1 MNVPRNSKPLV
12 ALTMTGV
19 SLAMP
24 VVTSAQAFAAETPAT
39 TQGTNQT
46 LAGSS
51 MKVTGGEG
59 EVQTL
64 RNGRTG
70 VNRQVTLTIPN
81 LDGALK
87 AGQTTEIELLPTLAN
102 GSEGKNNPG
111 NLLFRT
117 KTTEVTDASGK
128 VIGTLS
134 NHPTNS
140 RAVVITWNDAI
151 TEKPRDISANFT
163 AVIDPLNDEKVLK
176 TYNLQYK
183 ATGIGTINGGQIK
196 LSPADT
202 AANFIPPG
210 GVWYGGQGV
219 AKCGV
224 PDAFL
229 KGQTVPN
236 GVVKGGTYE
245 IELVIDPTKQQ
256 FRIGQGE
263 ADDYLKKNPNFVV
276 NMSVPSEEINGRF
289 YYLRGEKLIEWGK
302 KNPELRKYFTLGGN
316 HTLAEQKAW
325 VDPAGDLSVINSD
338 GLYVRAAT
346 GSFTNTVRGE
356 LKERGVTEPLVTIDF
371 EKSTPGKLVLK
382 YTALYDGMSFWF
394 TTTSPDVTKVVE
406 QEPHWK
412 VEDYGP
418 GIDAEGKRCGDVQL
432 TTEAI
437 HNKQTTFTFE
447 AHTYRTDVEGRPQT
461 GWVPAWGG
469 YSYEDGSAEA
479 YALPKDGNEQKSGP
493 YGVPLTADLMENSS
507 TVKPYTVD
515 KTKTVF
521 ANTDGATISEN
532 GKKIVVPGKA
542 TITIDDKGVATA
554 VPEKGFSGTV
564 TVNYNIYDSG
574 KATTKVP
581 SNATFTW
588 AKQSNLTVAPAEKTV
603 LVTSEKSHT
612 LDPLATAKVEGST
625 IDASTLKLGAGD
637 GAISYKFG
645 DSGVTAKVV
654 NGKVVFEHP
663 QNIVGDFTV
672 RYVVST
678 ADGKQA
684 ESTATLHIQPV
695 NTAIGIVTKINGDD
709 ANTQPVNLKLGENGT
724 ATGKVTVELTN
735 TTNSAI
741 TLNESNLTVTNVDG
755 TKVALPAG
763 FTLAPGETKTIEIGN
778 VSVKSGETVQVE
790 YKATQTANVFKNW
803 DGTKVTGT
811 VGSAQTVTDPALAK
825 AEVVSEVPGNPPV
838 VEENPEA
845 TFVAPKANDDGF
857 KIDSDNPTI
866 LQDIAT
872 NDMGGKLNNADDPLD
887 VKTIRFLDEKGNPV
901 TERSFPEGTYKVDE
915 NGTVTFTRTAGYKGD
930 LPSVDYVISTVSGQT
945 TQAKITLINEFK
957 EQPVEPTP
965 TPEAPKPSE
974 PVVEKPSEPAKLV
987 EAKTG
992 HETADPA
999 VNPAALGGMLMVVAA
1014 GAGIAVSRTVRKRND
1029 DA

>member
-24 VVTSAQAFAAETPAT
+24 VISSSQAFAAEAPAAA
-39 TQGTNQT
+39 QIANQN

-51 MKVTGGEG
+51 LKVTGGEG

-64 RNGRTG
+64 TNGRTG
-70 VNRQVTLTIPN
+70 AARQVTLNIPN

-87 AGQTTEIELLPTLAN
+87 AGQTTEIELLPTLAS
-102 GSEGKNNPG
+102 GSEGKSNPD

-117 KTTEVTDASGK
+117 KMTEVTDASGK

-140 RAVVITWNDAI
+140 RVVRITWNNAI
-151 TEKPRDISANFT
+151 TENPRDISANFT
-163 AVIDPLNDEKVLK
+163 AVIDPLNDEKVPK

-183 ATGIGTINGGQIK
+183 ATGVGTIDGGQIK
-196 LSPADT
+196 LNPA
-202 AANFIPPG
+202 ASNVNFISPG

-245 IELVIDPTKQQ
+245 IELIIDPTKQQ

-276 NMSVPSEEINGRF
+276 NPTIPTKEINGRF
-289 YYLRGEKLIEWGK
+289 YYLEGEELIEWGK
-302 KNPELRKYFTLGGN
+302 QNPELRKYFTPI
-316 HTLAEQKAW
+316 TPDAKKIQAW
-325 VDPAGDLSVINSD
+325 LDGDWSKVDPDVR
-338 GLYVRAAT
+338 VRAAT

-371 EKSTPGKLVLK
+371 EKSTPDKLVLK
-382 YTALYDGMSFWF
+382 HKALYDGMSFWF
-394 TTTSPDVTKVVE
+394 STTSPDVSKVVE
-406 QEPHWK
+406 VTPDLK
-412 VEDYGP
+412 VKDYGP
-418 GIDAEGKRCGDVQL
+418 GIDPEGKRCGDVQL
-432 TTEAI
+432 TAEAI
-437 HNKQTTFTFE
+437 RNKETTFTFE
-447 AHTYRTDVEGRPQT
+447 SRTYRTDVEGRPQT
-461 GWVPAWGG
+461 GFSPAWGG

-479 YALPKDGNEQKSGP
+479 YALPKDGNEQKQGA

-507 TVKPYTVD
+507 TVKPYTLD

-521 ANTDGATISEN
+521 STTEGATISDN
-532 GKKIVVPGKA
+532 RKRIVIPGKA
-542 TITIDDKGVATA
+542 TITLDNNGVATA

-588 AKQSNLTVAPAEKTV
+588 AKQSNLTVSPAEKTV

-625 IDASTLKLGAGD
+625 IDASTLKLGD
-637 GAISYKFG
+637 GAGSTTYAFG

-654 NGKVVFEHP
+654 NGKVVFDHP

-672 RYVVST
+672 RYTVST

-709 ANTQPVNLKLGENGT
+709 ANTKPVNLKVGNDGT
-724 ATGKVTVELTN
+724 ASGKVTVELTN
-735 TTNSAI
+735 TKDSAV
-741 TLNESNLTVTNVDG
+741 TLNESNLAVANIDG
-755 TKVALPAG
+755 GKVALPAG
-763 FTLAPGETKTIEIGN
+763 FTLAPGETKTIELGN

-790 YKATQTANVFKNW
+790 YKATQTANVFKRW
-803 DGTKVTGT
+803 DGTKVAGT
-811 VGSAQTVTDPALAK
+811 VGSTQTVTDPALAK

-857 KIDSDNPTI
+857 KIDSDDPTI

-872 NDMGGKLNNADDPLD
+872 NDIGGKLNNADDPLD

-915 NGTVTFTRTAGYKGD
+915 NGTVTFTRTAGFKGD

-945 TQAKITLINEFK
+945 AQAKITLINEFK

-974 PVVEKPSEPAKLV
+974 PVVEKPSEPSKLV

-992 HETADPA
+992 HTSDPA

-1014 GAGIAVSRTVRKRND
+1014 GAGATIARTVRKRND

>member
-24 VVTSAQAFAAETPAT
+24 VISSSQAFAAESPAPV
-39 TQGTNQT
+39 QVANQN

-51 MKVTGGEG
+51 LKVTGGEG

-64 RNGRTG
+64 TNGRTG
-70 VNRQVTLTIPN
+70 VARQVTLNIPN

-87 AGQTTEIELLPTLAN
+87 AGQTTEIELLPTLAS
-102 GSEGKNNPG
+102 GSEGKSNPD

-117 KTTEVTDASGK
+117 KMTEVTDASGK

-140 RAVVITWNDAI
+140 RIVRITWNNAI
-151 TEKPRDISANFT
+151 TENPRDISANFT
-163 AVIDPLNDEKVLK
+163 AVIDPLNDEKVPK

-183 ATGIGTINGGQIK
+183 ATGVGTIDGGQIK
-196 LSPADT
+196 LNPAAT
-202 AANFIPPG
+202 NVNFILPG

-245 IELVIDPTKQQ
+245 IELIIDPTKQQ

-276 NMSVPSEEINGRF
+276 TPTIPTKEINGRF
-289 YYLRGEKLIEWGK
+289 YYLEGEELIEWGK
-302 KNPELRKYFTLGGN
+302 QNPELRKYFTPI
-316 HTLAEQKAW
+316 TPDAKKIQAW
-325 VDPAGDLSVINSD
+325 LDGDWSKVDPDVR
-338 GLYVRAAT
+338 VRAAT

-356 LKERGVTEPLVTIDF
+356 LKERGITEPLVTIDF

-382 YTALYDGMSFWF
+382 HKALYDGMSFWF
-394 TTTSPDVTKVVE
+394 STTSPDVSKVVE
-406 QEPHWK
+406 VTPDRK
-412 VEDYGP
+412 VKDYGP
-418 GIDAEGKRCGDVQL
+418 GIDSEGKRCGDVQL
-432 TTEAI
+432 TAEAI
-437 HNKQTTFTFE
+437 RNKETTFTFE
-447 AHTYRTDVEGRPQT
+447 SRTYRTDVAGRPQT
-461 GWVPAWGG
+461 GFSPAWGG

-479 YALPKDGNEQKSGP
+479 YALPKDGNEQKSGA

-507 TVKPYTVD
+507 TVKPYTLD

-521 ANTDGATISEN
+521 STTEGATISDN
-532 GKKIVVPGKA
+532 GKKIVIPGKA
-542 TITIDDKGVATA
+542 TITLDNNGVATA

-588 AKQSNLTVAPAEKTV
+588 AKQSNLTVSPAEKTV
-603 LVTSEKSHT
+603 LVNSEKSHT

-625 IDASTLKLGAGD
+625 VDASTLKLGAGD
-637 GAISYKFG
+637 GATSYKFG

-654 NGKVVFEHP
+654 DGKVVFEHP

-684 ESTATLHIQPV
+684 ESTVTLHVQPV

-709 ANTQPVNLKLGENGT
+709 ANTQPVNLKLGENGV

-735 TTNSAI
+735 TKDSAV
-741 TLNESNLTVTNVDG
+741 TLNESNLAVANIDG
-755 TKVALPAG
+755 GKVALPAG
-763 FTLAPGETKTIEIGN
+763 FTLAPGETKTIELGN

-790 YKATQTANVFKNW
+790 YKATQTANVFKRW
-803 DGTKVTGT
+803 DGTKVAGT
-811 VGSAQTVTDPALAK
+811 VGSAQAVTDPALAK

-845 TFVAPKANDDGF
+845 TFEAPKANDDGF

-872 NDMGGKLNNADDPLD
+872 NDIGGKLNNADDPLD

-945 TQAKITLINEFK
+945 AQAKITLINEFK

-974 PVVEKPSEPAKLV
+974 PVVEKPSEPSKLV

-992 HETADPA
+992 HTSDPA

-1014 GAGIAVSRTVRKRND
+1014 GAGATIARTVRKRND

>member
-24 VVTSAQAFAAETPAT
+24 VISSSQAFAAEAPAA
-39 TQGTNQT
+39 TQIANQN

-51 MKVTGGEG
+51 LKVTGGEG

-64 RNGRTG
+64 TNGRTG
-70 VNRQVTLTIPN
+70 VSRQVTLNIPN

-87 AGQTTEIELLPTLAN
+87 AGQTTEIELLPTLAS
-102 GSEGKNNPG
+102 GSEGKSNPD

-117 KTTEVTDASGK
+117 KMTEVTDASGK

-140 RAVVITWNDAI
+140 RVVRITWNNAI
-151 TEKPRDISANFT
+151 TENPRDISANFT
-163 AVIDPLNDEKVLK
+163 AVIDPLNDEKVPK

-183 ATGIGTINGGQIK
+183 ATGVGTIDGGQIK
-196 LSPADT
+196 LNPA
-202 AANFIPPG
+202 ASNVNFIPPG

-245 IELVIDPTKQQ
+245 IELIIDPTKQQ

-276 NMSVPSEEINGRF
+276 NPTIPTKEINGRF
-289 YYLRGEKLIEWGK
+289 YYLEGEELIEWGK
-302 KNPELRKYFTLGGN
+302 QNPELRKYFTPI
-316 HTLAEQKAW
+316 TPDAKKIQAW
-325 VDPAGDLSVINSD
+325 LDGDWSKVDPDVR
-338 GLYVRAAT
+338 VRAAT

-356 LKERGVTEPLVTIDF
+356 LKERGITEPLVTIDF

-382 YTALYDGMSFWF
+382 HKALYDGMSFWF
-394 TTTSPDVTKVVE
+394 STTSPDVSKVVE
-406 QEPHWK
+406 VTPDWK
-412 VEDYGP
+412 VKDYGP
-418 GIDAEGKRCGDVQL
+418 GIDSEGKRCGDVQL
-432 TTEAI
+432 TAEAI
-437 HNKQTTFTFE
+437 RNKETTFTFE
-447 AHTYRTDVEGRPQT
+447 SRTYRTDVAGRPQT
-461 GWVPAWGG
+461 GFSPAWGG

-479 YALPKDGNEQKSGP
+479 YALPKDGNEQKSGA
-493 YGVPLTADLMENSS
+493 YGVPLTADMMENSS
-507 TVKPYTVD
+507 TVKPYTLE

-521 ANTDGATISEN
+521 STTEGATISDN
-532 GKKIVVPGKA
+532 GKKIVIPGKA
-542 TITIDDKGVATA
+542 TITLDNNGVATA

-588 AKQSNLTVAPAEKTV
+588 AKQSNLTVSPAEKTV
-603 LVTSEKSHT
+603 LVNSEKSHT

-625 IDASTLKLGAGD
+625 VDASTLKLGAGD
-637 GAISYKFG
+637 GATSYKFG

-654 NGKVVFEHP
+654 DGKVVFEHP

-684 ESTATLHIQPV
+684 ESTVTLHVQPV

-709 ANTQPVNLKLGENGT
+709 ANTQPVNLKLGENGV

-735 TTNSAI
+735 TKDSAV
-741 TLNESNLTVTNVDG
+741 TLNESNLAVANIDG
-755 TKVALPAG
+755 GKVALPAG
-763 FTLAPGETKTIEIGN
+763 FTLAPGETKTIELGN

-790 YKATQTANVFKNW
+790 YKATQTANVFKRW
-803 DGTKVTGT
+803 DGTKVAGT
-811 VGSAQTVTDPALAK
+811 VGSAQAVTDPALAK

-838 VEENPEA
+838 VENLPEA

-872 NDMGGKLNNADDPLD
+872 NDIGGKLNNADDPLD

-945 TQAKITLINEFK
+945 AQAKITLINEFK

-974 PVVEKPSEPAKLV
+974 PVVEKPSEPSKLV

-1014 GAGIAVSRTVRKRND
+1014 GAGATIARTVRKRND

>member
-1 MNVPRNSKPLV
+1 
-12 ALTMTGV
+12 
-19 SLAMP
+19 
-24 VVTSAQAFAAETPAT
+24 
-39 TQGTNQT
+39 
-46 LAGSS
+46 

-64 RNGRTG
+64 TNGRTG
-70 VNRQVTLTIPN
+70 VARQVTLNIPN

-87 AGQTTEIELLPTLAN
+87 AGQTTEIELIPTLAA
-102 GSEGKNNPG
+102 GSEGKSNPD

-117 KTTEVTDASGK
+117 KMTEVTDASGK

-140 RAVVITWNDAI
+140 RIVRITWNNAI
-151 TEKPRDISANFT
+151 TENPRDISANFT
-163 AVIDPLNDEKVLK
+163 AVIDPLNDEKVPK

-183 ATGIGTINGGQIK
+183 ATGVGTIDGGQIK
-196 LSPADT
+196 LNPAAT
-202 AANFIPPG
+202 NVNFIPPG

-245 IELVIDPTKQQ
+245 IELIIDPTKQQ

-276 NMSVPSEEINGRF
+276 TPTIPTKEINGRF
-289 YYLRGEKLIEWGK
+289 YYLEGEELIEWGK
-302 KNPELRKYFTLGGN
+302 QNPELRKYFTPI
-316 HTLAEQKAW
+316 TPDAKKIQAW
-325 VDPAGDLSVINSD
+325 LDGDWSKVDPDVR
-338 GLYVRAAT
+338 VRAAT

-356 LKERGVTEPLVTIDF
+356 LKERGITEPLVTIDF

-382 YTALYDGMSFWF
+382 HKALYDGMSFWF
-394 TTTSPDVTKVVE
+394 STTSPDVSKVVE
-406 QEPHWK
+406 VTPDWK
-412 VEDYGP
+412 VKDYGP
-418 GIDAEGKRCGDVQL
+418 GIDSEGKRCGDVQL
-432 TTEAI
+432 TAEAI
-437 HNKQTTFTFE
+437 RNKETTFTFE
-447 AHTYRTDVEGRPQT
+447 SRTYRTDVAGRPQT
-461 GWVPAWGG
+461 GFSPAWGG

-479 YALPKDGNEQKSGP
+479 YALPKDGNEQKQGA
-493 YGVPLTADLMENSS
+493 YGVPLVADLMENSS
-507 TVKPYTVD
+507 TVKPYTLD
-515 KTKTVF
+515 KSKTVF

-542 TITIDDKGVATA
+542 TITIDDKGIATA

-588 AKQSNLTVAPAEKTV
+588 AKQSNLTVSPAEKTV
-603 LVTSEKSHT
+603 LVNSEKSHT

-625 IDASTLKLGAGD
+625 VDASTLKLGAGD
-637 GAISYKFG
+637 GATSYKFG

-654 NGKVVFEHP
+654 DGKVVFEHP

-684 ESTATLHIQPV
+684 ESTVTLHVQPV

-709 ANTQPVNLKLGENGT
+709 ANTQPVNLKLGENGV

-735 TTNSAI
+735 TKDSAV
-741 TLNESNLTVTNVDG
+741 TLNESNLAVANIDG
-755 TKVALPAG
+755 GKVALPAG
-763 FTLAPGETKTIEIGN
+763 FTLAPGETKTIELGN

-790 YKATQTANVFKNW
+790 YKATQTANVFKRW
-803 DGTKVTGT
+803 DGTKVAGT
-811 VGSAQTVTDPALAK
+811 VGSAQAVTDPALAK

-845 TFVAPKANDDGF
+845 TFEAPKANDDGF

-872 NDMGGKLNNADDPLD
+872 NDIGGKLNNADDPLD

-945 TQAKITLINEFK
+945 AQAKITLINEFK

-974 PVVEKPSEPAKLV
+974 PVVEKPSEPSKLV

-992 HETADPA
+992 HTSDPA

-1014 GAGIAVSRTVRKRND
+1014 GAGATIARTVRKRND

>member
-24 VVTSAQAFAAETPAT
+24 VISSSQAFAAETPAPV
-39 TQGTNQT
+39 QVANQN

-51 MKVTGGEG
+51 LKVTGGEG

-64 RNGRTG
+64 TNGRTG
-70 VNRQVTLTIPN
+70 VARQVTLNIPN

-87 AGQTTEIELLPTLAN
+87 AGQTTEIELIPTLAA
-102 GSEGKNNPG
+102 GSEGKSNPD

-117 KTTEVTDASGK
+117 KMTEVTDASGK

-140 RAVVITWNDAI
+140 RIVRITWNNAI
-151 TEKPRDISANFT
+151 TENPRDISANFT
-163 AVIDPLNDEKVLK
+163 AVIDPLNDEKVPK

-183 ATGIGTINGGQIK
+183 ATGVGTIDGGQIK
-196 LSPADT
+196 LNPA
-202 AANFIPPG
+202 ASNVNFIPPG

-245 IELVIDPTKQQ
+245 IELIIDPTKQQ

-276 NMSVPSEEINGRF
+276 TPTIPTKEINGRF
-289 YYLRGEKLIEWGK
+289 YYLEGEELIEWGK
-302 KNPELRKYFTLGGN
+302 QNPELRKYFTPI
-316 HTLAEQKAW
+316 TPDAKKIQAW
-325 VDPAGDLSVINSD
+325 LDGDWSKVDPDVR
-338 GLYVRAAT
+338 VRAAT
-346 GSFTNTVRGE
+346 GTFTNTVRGE
-356 LKERGVTEPLVTIDF
+356 LKERGITEPLVTIDF

-382 YTALYDGMSFWF
+382 HKALYDGMSFWF
-394 TTTSPDVTKVVE
+394 STTSPDVSKVVE
-406 QEPHWK
+406 VTPDWK
-412 VEDYGP
+412 VKDYGP
-418 GIDAEGKRCGDVQL
+418 GIDSEGKRCGDVQL
-432 TTEAI
+432 TAEAI
-437 HNKQTTFTFE
+437 RNKETTFTFE
-447 AHTYRTDVEGRPQT
+447 SRTYRTDVAGRPQT
-461 GWVPAWGG
+461 GFSPAWGG

-479 YALPKDGNEQKSGP
+479 YALPKDGNEQKSGA

-507 TVKPYTVD
+507 TVKPYTLD

-521 ANTDGATISEN
+521 ASTDGATISEN

-603 LVTSEKSHT
+603 LVNSEKSHT

-625 IDASTLKLGAGD
+625 VDASTLKLGAGD
-637 GAISYKFG
+637 GATSYKFG

-654 NGKVVFEHP
+654 DGKVVFEHP

-684 ESTATLHIQPV
+684 ESTVTLHVQPV

-709 ANTQPVNLKLGENGT
+709 ANTQPVNLKLGENGV

-735 TTNSAI
+735 TKDSAV
-741 TLNESNLTVTNVDG
+741 TLNESNLAVANIDG
-755 TKVALPAG
+755 GKVALPAG
-763 FTLAPGETKTIEIGN
+763 FTLAPGETKTIELGN

-790 YKATQTANVFKNW
+790 YKATQTANVFKRW
-803 DGTKVTGT
+803 DGTKVAGT
-811 VGSAQTVTDPALAK
+811 VGSAQAVTDPALAK

-838 VEENPEA
+838 VENLPEA

-872 NDMGGKLNNADDPLD
+872 NDIGGKLNNADDPLD

-945 TQAKITLINEFK
+945 AQAKITLINEFK

-974 PVVEKPSEPAKLV
+974 PVVEKPSEPSKLV

-992 HETADPA
+992 HTSDPA

-1014 GAGIAVSRTVRKRND
+1014 GAGATITRTVRKRND

>member
-24 VVTSAQAFAAETPAT
+24 VISSSQAFAAEAPAAA
-39 TQGTNQT
+39 QIANQN

-51 MKVTGGEG
+51 LKVTGGEG

-64 RNGRTG
+64 TNGRTG
-70 VNRQVTLTIPN
+70 VARQVTLNIPN

-87 AGQTTEIELLPTLAN
+87 AGQTTEIELLPTLAS
-102 GSEGKNNPG
+102 GSEGKSNPD

-117 KTTEVTDASGK
+117 KMTEVTDASGK

-140 RAVVITWNDAI
+140 RIVRITWNNAI
-151 TEKPRDISANFT
+151 TENPRDISANFT
-163 AVIDPLNDEKVLK
+163 AVIDPLNDEKVPK

-183 ATGIGTINGGQIK
+183 ATGVGTIDGGQIK
-196 LSPADT
+196 LNPAAT
-202 AANFIPPG
+202 NVNFIPPG

-245 IELVIDPTKQQ
+245 IELIIDPTKQQ

-276 NMSVPSEEINGRF
+276 TPTIPTKEINGRF
-289 YYLRGEKLIEWGK
+289 YYLEGEELIEWGK
-302 KNPELRKYFTLGGN
+302 QNPELRKYFTPI
-316 HTLAEQKAW
+316 TPDAKKIQAW
-325 VDPAGDLSVINSD
+325 LDGDWSKVDPDVR
-338 GLYVRAAT
+338 VRAAT

-356 LKERGVTEPLVTIDF
+356 LKERGITEPLVTIDF

-382 YTALYDGMSFWF
+382 HKALYDGMSFWF
-394 TTTSPDVTKVVE
+394 STTSPDVSKVVE
-406 QEPHWK
+406 VTPDWK
-412 VEDYGP
+412 VKDYGP
-418 GIDAEGKRCGDVQL
+418 GIDSEGKRCGDVQL
-432 TTEAI
+432 TAEAI
-437 HNKQTTFTFE
+437 RNKETTFTFE
-447 AHTYRTDVEGRPQT
+447 SRTYRTDVAGRPQT
-461 GWVPAWGG
+461 GFSPAWGG

-479 YALPKDGNEQKSGP
+479 YALPKDGNEQKSGA

-507 TVKPYTVD
+507 TVKPYTLD

-521 ANTDGATISEN
+521 STTEGATISDN
-532 GKKIVVPGKA
+532 GKKIVIPGKA
-542 TITIDDKGVATA
+542 TITLDNNGVATA

-588 AKQSNLTVAPAEKTV
+588 AKQSNLTVSPTEKTIQV
-603 LVTSEKSHT
+603 NSEKSHT

-625 IDASTLKLGAGD
+625 IDASTLKLGNGD
-637 GAISYKFG
+637 GATSYTFT

-654 NGKVVFEHP
+654 DGKVVFDHP

-672 RYVVST
+672 RYTVST

-709 ANTQPVNLKLGENGT
+709 ANTQPVNLKVGENGV
-724 ATGKVTVELTN
+724 AAGKVTVELTN
-735 TTNSAI
+735 TKDSAV
-741 TLNESNLTVTNVDG
+741 TLNESNLAVANIDG
-755 TKVALPAG
+755 GKVALPAG
-763 FTLAPGETKTIEIGN
+763 FTLAPGETKTIELGN

-790 YKATQTANVFKNW
+790 YKATQTANVFKRW
-803 DGTKVTGT
+803 DGTKVAGT
-811 VGSAQTVTDPALAK
+811 VGSAQAVTDPALAK

-838 VEENPEA
+838 VENLPEA

-857 KIDSDNPTI
+857 KIDSDDPTI

-945 TQAKITLINEFK
+945 AQAKITLINEFK

-974 PVVEKPSEPAKLV
+974 PVVEKPSEPSKLV

-992 HETADPA
+992 HTSDPA

-1014 GAGIAVSRTVRKRND
+1014 GAGATIARTVRKRND